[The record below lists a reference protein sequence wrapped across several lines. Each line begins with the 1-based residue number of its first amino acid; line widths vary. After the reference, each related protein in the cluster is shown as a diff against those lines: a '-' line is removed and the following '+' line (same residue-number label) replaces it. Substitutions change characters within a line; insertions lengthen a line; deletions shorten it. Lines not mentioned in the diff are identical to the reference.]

1 MKHKKFKQSMA
12 FVAAALIAC
21 QPVAASAA
29 NFADMNQVPWPGAEA
44 SINKAAD
51 LGLVVGETKNGKT
64 YFRPRDSVSLAE
76 SCQLAYKLLLQT
88 GKASADAKVTE
99 KWSTVMNIYGIQ
111 EWAYPAVSFCLEK
124 GIISISNL
132 SSFMKNGSNLPATRE
147 QAATILGRALTT
159 GVPSYSAN
167 AITTKFNDNASIS
180 SEAKPYVALLNQVGV
195 VNGDNVGK
203 FNPKITL
210 NRTETAV
217 MVTNLHGVLQ
227 KATTPITPTNP
238 TTSTQ
243 SGTVNDMNIRYVNFK
258 DSNAYYLYS
267 STGTTVTVNG
277 ESSSIDAL
285 VNLFKE
291 NKTITATVTLDS
303 NYRVTKLVAT
313 YEEEKKEEKATKGAL
328 TKVKYDEEDDD
339 GYIVIEKN
347 STYKIDDADDV
358 DIEIDKKEYD
368 LEELYDLFTKC
379 EKDKETIQVEVTLN
393 SKGKLTKIKGT
404 IEDSSSDSV
413 KGEVSKVNYDEDDEE
428 GYIQIKGKSTKY
440 YVKDTEKVTVTIDSK
455 SKDYEDFYDLYDDD
469 KYLYVTLTLDSK
481 DYVTKIVA
489 STKKSSSK
497 DDADGKVSSMTYD
510 EKKDKGTIKIGSK
523 TYNAPDTDDVDID
536 ITDGTTTIDD
546 WKELYDAYKDKKT
559 IEVTV
564 ELDDDEVTKIKGKVT
579 EAKGLL
585 KSFSSNSLTI
595 EGKYS
600 DTNYKYKFDNDEDEM
615 EDVDVDIDGMS
626 SVDNLLEL
634 MDWLD
639 DFDKNEDELDLVL
652 KLDKNGYITDI
663 TGELD

>member
-111 EWAYPAVSFCLEK
+111 EWAYPAVSFCLEE

-159 GVPSYSAN
+159 GVPSYTAN

-180 SEAKPYVALLNQVGV
+180 SEAKPYVALLNQMGV

-203 FNPKITL
+203 FNPKSTL

-227 KATTPITPTNP
+227 KATTPIEPTPP
-238 TTSTQ
+238 VTSTQ
-243 SGTVNDMNIRYVNFK
+243 SGTVNDINIRYVNLK
-258 DSNAYYLYS
+258 DSNAYYLYAA
-267 STGTTVTVNG
+267 TGTTVTLNG
-277 ESSSIDAL
+277 ASSSIDAL
-285 VNLFKE
+285 VKLFKD
-291 NKTITATVTLDS
+291 NATITATVTLDS

-328 TKVKYDEEDDD
+328 TKVKYDEDDDD

-368 LEELYDLFTKC
+368 LEELYDLFTDC
-379 EKDKETIQVEVTLN
+379 EKNKETIQVEVTLN

-404 IEDSSSDSV
+404 IEDSKGDTV

-440 YVKDTEKVTVTIDSK
+440 NVKDTEKVTVTIDSK

-489 STKKSSSK
+489 STKKSSS
-497 DDADGKVSSMTYD
+497 DESDGKISSVTYD

-523 TYNAPDTDDVDID
+523 TYDAPDTDDVDID
-536 ITDGTTTIDD
+536 ITDGTTNIDD

-579 EAKGLL
+579 EVKGLMT
-585 KSFSSNSLTI
+585 SFSNSSLTI

-600 DTNYKYKFDNDEDEM
+600 DQSYKYKFDNDKNQM
-615 EDVDVDIDGMS
+615 KKIDVYIDRMNN
-626 SVDNLLEL
+626 VDNIAEL
-634 MDWLD
+634 IDWLD
-639 DFDKNEDELDLVL
+639 DFDKKEDKLDLVL
-652 KLDKNGYITDI
+652 KLDKNGYITKV
-663 TGELD
+663 TGDLD